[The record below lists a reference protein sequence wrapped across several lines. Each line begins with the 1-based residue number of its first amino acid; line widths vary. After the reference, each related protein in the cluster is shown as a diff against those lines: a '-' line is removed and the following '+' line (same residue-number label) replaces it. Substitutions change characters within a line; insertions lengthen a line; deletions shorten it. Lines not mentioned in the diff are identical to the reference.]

1 MSNQESPFG
10 EVVEVY
16 TQDAV
21 LQFQRITIKR
31 KNKPLHTI
39 NVTLSKLINGKPNY
53 SNKKEMRLEEHGL
66 SVLCQALMGLKH
78 NVTIKGNTEN
88 GKYAE
93 AMFININTNETVNM
107 ILSSQNHSRQGLEKS
122 YSVTFYPE
130 YRYKLLA
137 ITASQ
142 LTLNSQGY
150 KQTISETLSLLKAA
164 AFPAYRQ

>member
-21 LQFQRITIKR
+21 LQLQRITINR
-31 KNKPLHTI
+31 KNKPLHTVI
-39 NVTLSKLINGKPNY
+39 VTLSKLLDGKPNY

-66 SVLCQALMGLKH
+66 TALCQALMGLKH
-78 NVTIKGNTEN
+78 KASIKGNTEN

-93 AMFININTNETVNM
+93 AMFININTNETMNI
-107 ILSSQNHSRQGLEKS
+107 ILSSENHSRRGLEKS

-137 ITASQ
+137 IAVSQ

-150 KQTISETLSLLKAA
+150 KQSVSETLSILKAA